1 MIVLSYH
8 VLDYFS
14 DELNEVQVLLSEPL
28 VVLADD
34 PRTCSEFVS
43 AAVDLIR
50 PVSLRHMKF
59 WYAFTDLVQRY
70 HLEAIADRT

>member
-1 MIVLSYH
+1 MGYI
-8 VLDYFS
+8 S
-14 DELNEVQVLLSEPL
+14 DEIKVLLSEPL

-50 PVSLRHMKF
+50 PVSLGNIN
-59 WYAFTDLVQRY
+59 TL
-70 HLEAIADRT
+70 

>member
-1 MIVLSYH
+1 MIVLFLFCLRYH
-8 VLDYFS
+8 VLVHFP
-14 DELNEVQVLLSEPL
+14 DEFDEMKVLLSEPL

-50 PVSLRHMKF
+50 PVSHRHINR
-59 WYAFTDLVQRY
+59 Q
-70 HLEAIADRT
+70 